1 MVAKR
6 GFGKQISTYYLTE
19 DQIQKMI
26 DSAPDLR
33 HRLLLR
39 LLVVTAGRRF
49 EVKSLQIEDIDWER
63 NEIRLIRGKGG
74 SKNPNDS
81 PDKRRERPLDIG
93 DPALLKDL
101 KEYIGRRTTGFIM
114 QSNGK
119 KPGMDL
125 STMNRMVKKC
135 GILAGIKNPD
145 PRKKWINPHLFRHTF
160 GRAEDIEL
168 QVKQA
173 VLGHRDA
180 YTTMQ
185 MYGGLRTSDA
195 IKRVREVREKK
206 SQTNDNQFDAEQ
218 HADKLDQLAKKCKEL
233 GISVKDYI
241 ELIKRGQI

>member
-1 MVAKR
+1 MVTKR

-26 DSAPDLR
+26 DFAPDLR

-49 EVKSLQIEDIDWER
+49 EVKSLLIEDIDWER
-63 NEIRLIRGKGG
+63 NEIRLRRGKGG
-74 SKNPNDS
+74 SKNSNDT

-93 DPALLKDL
+93 DTALLKDL
-101 KEYIGRRTTGFIM
+101 REYIGRRTTGHIL
-114 QSNGK
+114 QSNSK
-119 KPGMDL
+119 KPGVDL
-125 STMNRMVKKC
+125 STINRMVKKC

-145 PRKKWINPHLFRHTF
+145 SRKKWINPHLFRHTF
-160 GRAEDIEL
+160 GRAEEIEL
-168 QVKQA
+168 PVKQA

-195 IKRVREVREKK
+195 IKRVREAREKK
-206 SQTNDNQFDAEQ
+206 LQINNINKKEEQ
-218 HADKLDQLAKKCKEL
+218 QNKSIFCKACGKNIDPDSKFCRYCGE
-233 GISVKDYI
+233 K
-241 ELIKRGQI
+241 Q